1 MQKENG
7 EMKERLELMTSEY
20 EVNSQYVKTLEVE
33 QKDSQTKYKLS
44 ELSLIHQMLE
54 LPPFKYEII
63 STHSKNRKNEFVV
76 YVPNIDDN
84 LTSTEVLVMRAA
96 VEFSDE
102 EYYPYVSLWKDKEKA
117 QLYASGNYDSREDQ
131 YHGWLGMDFRFG
143 TIDNSLETPNLMVWF
158 SGHDRATI
166 EFGKYSY

>member
-1 MQKENG
+1 MV
-7 EMKERLELMTSEY
+7 TSMA
-20 EVNSQYVKTLEVE
+20 QVE
-33 QKDSQTKYKLS
+33 QKNSQTKDTLKQEQIIEFKADLEQYKYKLS

-96 VEFSDE
+96 VEFSDG

-117 QLYASGNYDSREDQ
+117 QLYVSGNYDSEEDQ